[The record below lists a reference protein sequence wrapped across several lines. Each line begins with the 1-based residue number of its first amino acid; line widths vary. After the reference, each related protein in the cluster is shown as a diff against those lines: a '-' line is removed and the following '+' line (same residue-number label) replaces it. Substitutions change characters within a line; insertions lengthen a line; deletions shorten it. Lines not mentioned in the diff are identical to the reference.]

1 MRVRARIPFV
11 SHCRTQGTVTGLDP
25 KFTGT
30 VVLRPSEVE
39 RGGLNKFMH
48 KLQGDS
54 SVTKRCVLIAIR
66 IMLDAYVLFKIHIR
80 SAARACFGPWSRGR

>member
-1 MRVRARIPFV
+1 M
-11 SHCRTQGTVTGLDP
+11 TGLDP

-66 IMLDAYVLFKIHIR
+66 ITLDAYVLFKIRIR
-80 SAARACFGPWSRGR
+80 SAARPFHSEVYCDFH